1 MMESMMGKVGD
12 AKTYRVLWWTERSRT
27 RKACTYGFLYANLVI
42 EYRLKMMI
50 TGRGREKDQFG
61 MNG

>member
-1 MMESMMGKVGD
+1 MRRLTRCCG
-12 AKTYRVLWWTERSRT
+12 ERSDRA